1 MRKMNYI
8 DAYINKDNC
17 EIIEIDNINQLNTKI
32 DNILTTKIILA
43 HDVKKNTLHMYSKNR
58 WLYLNIKLESL
69 PLKLTDARFLLNREY
84 RNFLYC
90 LKNGIIVTFD
100 NVLVYSKEGQCM
112 VLCNDINHEDNT
124 IKRERL
130 VFEI

>member
-8 DAYINKDNC
+8 DTYINKDNC

-43 HDVKKNTLHMYSKNR
+43 HDVKKNTLHMYSRNR

-100 NVLVYSKEGQCM
+100 NVLVYSKEGQRV
-112 VLCNDINHEDNT
+112 VLMILT
-124 IKRERL
+124 MKIIL
-130 VFEI
+130 